1 MERYNEANGLYS
13 RLTFICSKSIIETLE
28 KRVFIVKFEHI
39 SHFFLVDLEEVNI
52 SWAVSL
58 CTPSLVAFWTYAV
71 VEWSEWK

>member
-58 CTPSLVAFWTYAV
+58 CTPSLVAF
-71 VEWSEWK
+71 